1 MAWSIFKIL
10 VLASLLAAFPR
21 PTWACSVC
29 FSAQGDTLLAYYGT
43 TLFMILFPL
52 ALVGA
57 FVYWLYRQHRKHS
70 A

>member
-1 MAWSIFKIL
+1 MAL
-10 VLASLLAAFPR
+10 VPGSAF
-21 PTWACSVC
+21 ACSVC